1 MATKIQDKGPK
12 RSSRKKEA
20 NIQPT
25 KKSDSLSAPMEM
37 KPSVAVSRA
46 SRQIVTKLWAHKQDP
61 KRGAKADEKLKKM
74 RPLGG
79 LQVYQPVDPYRQG
92 QRNLFRLIMK
102 MVPQINR
109 ANKLIQ
115 KLVATEYTTTIMPRL
130 DKEMEEEKLEKW
142 RDTKITIP
150 YVVSRKGTESTI
162 EPGLKPKMSPNQI
175 KEWMDKFFIKLDLQQ
190 ITYNSYLFR
199 REQGRCVVGMFPEER
214 DALGKYVIPQA
225 LRLIRPDYTLRPLI
239 NQATG
244 GLEAVEIIGLSTN
257 GGRLDA
263 NRAIYFVNQDNLDLF
278 ADYYGVSEIE
288 ALLDVGETL
297 LTLYA
302 QDLKQIALH
311 TWWQPKIFKMTIP
324 ARDSDKPNSVMDEFL
339 VNMRDAG
346 GKDIVL
352 TQTVELVSGTGT
364 TNSGDISG
372 VVEILNECVDAI
384 LGFYNIPPFL
394 LAKGKVGNL
403 GGNANREEMDAFLN
417 IEIRPEQIDLE
428 NTIENQPYDRVLA
441 ILFDVEP
448 TEVNDESVPVK
459 LEHHFKKPDIAAA
472 VNLEQY
478 EIIKDM
484 AANGWIDMEKAMEKL
499 GLGDVMKINV
509 TRGGDVTPT
518 IKTWVKRNDHW
529 KPKHKE
535 STPFKPSKHKMQ
547 IPDRIT
553 ITSPDQTN

>member
-1 MATKIQDKGPK
+1 MAAKKKTTTRQ
-12 RSSRKKEA
+12 RKA
-20 NIQPT
+20 NQNTQPG
-25 KKSDSLSAPMEM
+25 KKFDSLAAPSEI
-37 KPSVAVSRA
+37 KPSVRA
-46 SRQIVTKLWAHKQDP
+46 SKVHRVIATKQWVHKQDP
-61 KRGAKADEKLKKM
+61 RRGAKTDRKLKEM

-79 LQVYQPVDPYRQG
+79 LQVYQPVDPYRQN
-92 QRNLFRLIMK
+92 QRNLFRLVMK

-115 KLVATEYTTTIMPRL
+115 KLVATEYTTTIMPRI
-130 DKEMEEEKLEKW
+130 DKEMSEEDIEKW
-142 RDTKITIP
+142 RNKPMKIP
-150 YVVSRKGTESTI
+150 YVISRKGTESTI
-162 EPGLKPKMSPNQI
+162 EPGLKKSMTPIEI
-175 KEWMDKFFIKLDLQQ
+175 KEWMDKLFIKLDLQQ

-199 REQGRCVVGMFPEER
+199 REQGRCVVGMFPETR
-214 DALGKYVIPQA
+214 DELGEYVIPQA

-239 NQATG
+239 NNQTG

-263 NRAIYFVNQDNLDLF
+263 KRAIYFVNQDNLDLF
-278 ADYYGVSEIE
+278 ADFYGVSEIE

-324 ARDSDKPNSVMDEFL
+324 ARNADNPNSVMDEFL

-364 TNSGDISG
+364 TNSGDVSG
-372 VVEILNECVDAI
+372 VVQILNEAVDAI

-394 LAKGKVGNL
+394 FAKGKVGNL
-403 GGNANREEMDAFLN
+403 GGNANREELDAFLT
-417 IEIRPEQIDLE
+417 IEIRPEQMDLE
-428 NTIENQPYDRVLA
+428 NTIEKQVYDRVLA
-441 ILFDVEP
+441 ILFQVEP
-448 TEVNDESVPVK
+448 NEVDEQSVPAR
-459 LEHHFKKPDIAAA
+459 LEHHFKKPDISAA

-484 AANGWIDMEKAMEKL
+484 AANGFIDFEKAMEKL
-499 GLGDVMKINV
+499 GLTDIMKINV
-509 TRGGDVTPT
+509 TRGGDATPT
-518 IKTWVKRNDHW
+518 IKTWVKTNEHW
-529 KPKHKE
+529 KPQHKK
-535 STPFKPSKHKMQ
+535 STTFKPKKHKMQ
-547 IPDRIT
+547 IPDRISINSSDHT
-553 ITSPDQTN
+553 D